1 MFIKIHE
8 EITKLIL
15 KTIYI
20 QERFRIPPLSKRGC
34 DRTVQRHC
42 RQATAFIMNENQLTQ
57 LAVLYRS
64 QAGQFSATLSESS
77 ITAASVTLTVH
88 C

>member
-1 MFIKIHE
+1 
-8 EITKLIL
+8 
-15 KTIYI
+15 
-20 QERFRIPPLSKRGC
+20 
-34 DRTVQRHC
+34 
-42 RQATAFIMNENQLTQ
+42 MNENQLAQ
-57 LAVLYRS
+57 LALLYRS